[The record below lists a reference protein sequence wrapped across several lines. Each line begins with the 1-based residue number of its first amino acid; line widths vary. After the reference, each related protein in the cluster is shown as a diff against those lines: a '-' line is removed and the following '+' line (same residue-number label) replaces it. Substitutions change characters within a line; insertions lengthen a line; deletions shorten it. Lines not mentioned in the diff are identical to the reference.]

1 MMGAGGNMVSDTP
14 WVCIVPKLKK
24 GQLVRVRQG
33 VVGIRATTGAER
45 DAWYEKFHAD
55 CRAGRDVPYDSGGE
69 PRLAPDCTEA
79 SFSVGKCLTVTAAAA
94 SYRRIGKSWWQSPR
108 GGLCQVLDTVTGE
121 EWLVN
126 KRYLEVL

>member
-1 MMGAGGNMVSDTP
+1 MVSDTP
-14 WVCIVPKLKK
+14 GVCIVPKLKK

-33 VVGIRATTGAER
+33 VVGIRATTAAER
-45 DAWYEKFHAD
+45 DVWYEKFHAD

-79 SFSVGKCLTVTAAAA
+79 SFSVGKCFTVTSAAA

-108 GGLCQVLDTVTGE
+108 GGLCLVLDTVTGQ
-121 EWLVN
+121 EWMVA

>member
-1 MMGAGGNMVSDTP
+1 MASDTP
-14 WVCIVPKLKK
+14 GVCIVPKLKK

-94 SYRRIGKSWWQSPR
+94 SYRRLGKSWWLSPT
-108 GGLCQVLDTVTGE
+108 GGLCQVIDTVTGQ
-121 EWLVN
+121 EWLVA
-126 KRYLEVL
+126 KRYLEVV

>member
-1 MMGAGGNMVSDTP
+1 MASEIPG
-14 WVCIVPKLKK
+14 VCIVPQLKK

-55 CRAGRDVPYDSGGE
+55 CRAGRDFPYDSGGE

-94 SYRRIGKSWWQSPR
+94 SYRRIGKSWWLSPK
-108 GGLCQVLDTVTGE
+108 GGLCQVLDTVTGQ
-121 EWLVN
+121 EWLVS
-126 KRYLEVL
+126 KRYLEVV